1 MKTIK
6 HDFPILDQTVN
17 GQELL
22 YFDSAATSQKPQYVI
37 DSLVDYYQNN
47 NANVH
52 RGIYELSERATRQ
65 YEQARDKVQKFIHA
79 QKREEVLFTRG
90 TTESLNWLASTYGV
104 ENVKQG
110 DEILISY
117 MEHHSNIVP
126 WQQLAQRVGAHLKY
140 IALNDDGT

>member
-1 MKTIK
+1 MGKSCS
-6 HDFPILDQTVN
+6 ILIVR
-17 GQELL
+17 LRHK
-22 YFDSAATSQKPQYVI
+22 KPQYVI
-37 DSLVDYYQNN
+37 DSLVNYYQNN

-52 RGIYELSERATRQ
+52 RGIYELSERATQQ

-90 TTESLNWLASTYGV
+90 TTESLNWLASTYGA

-126 WQQLAQRVGAHLKY
+126 WQQLAQRVGAHLKSVIIEAEAFD
-140 IALNDDGT
+140 IAQPSP